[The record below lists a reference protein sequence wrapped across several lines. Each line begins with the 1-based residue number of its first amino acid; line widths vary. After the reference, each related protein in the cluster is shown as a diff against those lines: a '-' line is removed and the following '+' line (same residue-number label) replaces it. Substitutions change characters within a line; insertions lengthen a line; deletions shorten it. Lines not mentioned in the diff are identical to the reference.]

1 MVDED
6 GDFRLLYAD
15 ALARPGY
22 HVDVAEDG
30 AVGCEALQANFA
42 EHLPK
47 CAVGLHPI
55 AKGRPKS

>member
-1 MVDED
+1 
-6 GDFRLLYAD
+6 
-15 ALARPGY
+15 LARPGY